1 MPDSFAEVEK
11 RWVIG
16 LVAAITLALA
26 GLIAIQVH
34 WMRSTLAVRE
44 AQFHAS
50 ADNALVMV
58 SEQLERMERLRELKK
73 HAAGRRLLHRL
84 DTLRQGPPP
93 LPPGPPV
100 PLFDSIPPPPTGWDA
115 PGGRTAD
122 SPDQA
127 ELVHDMVRA
136 ILATELQQDIRAR
149 IDPALLDSLLRA
161 ELLANKVEGPWTYAV
176 HNAAGEEV
184 WRPDEHE
191 PPPPSTDEPH
201 RVKLFR
207 HDLVGP
213 AYFLHLHIPGHHRAM
228 VRGMLPLIAVSLLF
242 TLVVAAAFFITMRT
256 IFRQKRIGRIRSDLV
271 NNLTHELKTP
281 ISTIGLACE
290 ALTDPS
296 VPKTDEQ
303 VRTFVGM
310 IRDENKRLGSLVQNV
325 LQSAVMADGQ
335 MLLKPVDL
343 DLHAVIADVVRASN
357 MQVSRRNGRIEAD
370 LKAEIHH
377 VEADRTHMTN
387 LLYNLIDNA
396 VKYTEQEPRI
406 RIATRSDNEGIT
418 ISVADNGIG
427 IPAAEQR
434 KIFDRLYRVP
444 TGNLHNAKG
453 FGLGLSYVRTVVQR
467 HHGRIRVESA
477 PGNGSTFHIF
487 IPFEHVRTHQ
497 AAAGRG

>member
-1 MPDSFAEVEK
+1 M
-11 RWVIG
+11 G
-16 LVAAITLALA
+16 ITLALA

-34 WMRSTLAVRE
+34 WMRSTLVVRE
-44 AQFHAS
+44 AQFRAS
-50 ADNALVMV
+50 ADNALLMV
-58 SEQLERMERLRELKK
+58 SEQLERLERLRELRK
-73 HAAGRRLLHRL
+73 HAAGRRLLLRL
-84 DTLRQGPPP
+84 DTLRQGEPP
-93 LPPGPPV
+93 LPPLPPV
-100 PLFDSIPPPPTGWDA
+100 PLFDSVPPPPGWGLREESDPTG
-115 PGGRTAD
+115 T
-122 SPDQA
+122 DQA
-127 ELVHDMVRA
+127 GLVHDMVRA
-136 ILATELQQDIRAR
+136 ILAAELEQDIRSR

-161 ELLANKVEGPWTYAV
+161 ELSANKIEGTWTYAV
-176 HNAAGEEV
+176 FNEAGEEV
-184 WRPDEHE
+184 WRPDQQEDLAM
-191 PPPPSTDEPH
+191 TDEPH
-201 RVKLFR
+201 KVRLFR

-213 AYFLHLHIPGHHRAM
+213 AYFLQVRLSGQHRAII
-228 VRGMLPLIAVSLLF
+228 RGMLPLIVVSLLF
-242 TLVVAAAFFITMRT
+242 TMALVAAFFITMRT
-256 IFRQKRIGRIRSDLV
+256 IFRQKRLGRIRSDLV

-296 VPKTDEQ
+296 VPKTEEQ

-310 IRDENKRLGSLVQNV
+310 IRDENKRLGALVQNV

-335 MLLKPVDL
+335 MVLKPVDL
-343 DLHAVIADVVRASN
+343 DLHAVITDVVRASN

-406 RIATRSDNEGIT
+406 RIGTRSDNDGVT
-418 ISVADNGIG
+418 ISVTDNGIG
-427 IPAAEQR
+427 IPSAEQR

-453 FGLGLSYVRTVVQR
+453 FGLGLSYVRAVVQR

-487 IPFEHVRTHQ
+487 IPFEHVRSHQ
-497 AAAGRG
+497 AIAGRR

>member
-1 MPDSFAEVEK
+1 MEK
-11 RWVIG
+11 RWAIG
-16 LVAAITLALA
+16 LVAGITLALA
-26 GLIAIQVH
+26 GLIAIQLH

-50 ADNALVMV
+50 ADNALLMV
-58 SEQLERMERLRELKK
+58 SEQLERLERMRELKK
-73 HAAGRRLLHRL
+73 HAAGRRLLLRL
-84 DTLRQGPPP
+84 DTLRQGLPP
-93 LPPGPPV
+93 LPPAPPI
-100 PLFDSIPPPPTGWDA
+100 PLFDSVPSA
-115 PGGRTAD
+115 PLPAWGPGENSRVVGD
-122 SPDQA
+122 DQA

-136 ILATELQQDIRAR
+136 ILAAELEQDIRSR
-149 IDPALLDSLLRA
+149 VDPGLLDSLLRA
-161 ELLANKVEGPWTYAV
+161 ELSANNIEGPWTYGV
-176 HNAAGEEV
+176 YNGAGEEV

-191 PPPPSTDEPH
+191 APVEPNEEAH
-201 RVKLFR
+201 KVRLFR

-213 AYFLHLHIPGHHRAM
+213 AYFLHVYLPGHHRAI
-228 VRGMLPLIAVSLLF
+228 VRGMLPLIVVSLVF
-242 TLVVAAAFFITMRT
+242 TLVVVVAFFITMRT
-256 IFRQKRIGRIRSDLV
+256 IFRQKRLGQIRSDLV

-325 LQSAVMADGQ
+325 LQSAVMADGR
-335 MLLKPVDL
+335 MVLKPVDL
-343 DLHAVIADVVRASN
+343 DVHAVINDVVRASN
-357 MQVSRRNGRIEAD
+357 MQVSRRNGRIEAE

-406 RIATRSDNEGIT
+406 RIGTNSDNEGIT
-418 ISVADNGIG
+418 ISVTDNGIG

-453 FGLGLSYVRTVVQR
+453 FGLGLSYVRAVVQR

-487 IPFEHVRTHQ
+487 IPFEHARPHQ

>member
-1 MPDSFAEVEK
+1 MRRLSDSFAEVEK
-11 RWVIG
+11 RWIIG
-16 LVAAITLALA
+16 LVVAITVALA

-50 ADNALVMV
+50 ADNALIMV
-58 SEQLERMERLRELKK
+58 SEQLERLERMRELRK
-73 HAAGRRLLHRL
+73 HAAGRRLLLRL
-84 DTLRQGPPP
+84 DSLRQGVPP
-93 LPPGPPV
+93 LPPAPPFAPTDSV
-100 PLFDSIPPPPTGWDA
+100 PPAPVTGLHARPDMA
-115 PGGRTAD
+115 NG
-122 SPDQA
+122 DQA
-127 ELVHDMVRA
+127 DLVHDMVRA
-136 ILATELQQDIRAR
+136 ILASELQQDIRSR

-161 ELLANKVEGPWTYAV
+161 EFGANNIAGPWTYSV
-176 HNAAGEEV
+176 HNANGEEV

-191 PPPPSTDEPH
+191 PRPADTGDPH
-201 RVKLFR
+201 KVRLFR

-213 AYFLHLHIPGHHRAM
+213 AYYLHVDLPGHHRAIL
-228 VRGMLPLIAVSLLF
+228 RGMLPLIVVSLLF
-242 TLVVAAAFFITMRT
+242 TLVVVAAFYITMRT
-256 IFRQKRIGRIRSDLV
+256 IFRQKRLGRIRSDLV

-296 VPKTDEQ
+296 VPKTEEQ

-310 IRDENKRLGSLVQNV
+310 IRDENKRLGALVQNV

-335 MLLKPVDL
+335 MVLKPVDL
-343 DLHAVIADVVRASN
+343 DLHAVINDVVRASN
-357 MQVSRRNGRIEAD
+357 MQVSRRNGRIEAE

-406 RIATRSDNEGIT
+406 RIATRSDNEGVT
-418 ISVADNGIG
+418 ISVTDNGIG

-477 PGNGSTFHIF
+477 PGAGSTFHIF
-487 IPFEHVRTHQ
+487 IPFEHVRSD
-497 AAAGRG
+497 